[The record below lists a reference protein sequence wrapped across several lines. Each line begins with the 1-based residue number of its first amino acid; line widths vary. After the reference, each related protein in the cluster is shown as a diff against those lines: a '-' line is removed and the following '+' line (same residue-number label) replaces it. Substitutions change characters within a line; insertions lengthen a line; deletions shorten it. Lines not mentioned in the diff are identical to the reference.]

1 MITLEPA
8 HFRRLVTGA
17 EGAVTPEYV
26 VGTVAAVSFGV
37 TLAKFLTSPFAHS
50 GLFRLLLRALGMT

>member
-1 MITLEPA
+1 MITL
-8 HFRRLVTGA
+8 RLVRLKRSADT

-26 VGTVAAVSFGV
+26 VGTVAAVSFAI

-50 GLFRLLLRALGMT
+50 ALFRLLRLALGMG